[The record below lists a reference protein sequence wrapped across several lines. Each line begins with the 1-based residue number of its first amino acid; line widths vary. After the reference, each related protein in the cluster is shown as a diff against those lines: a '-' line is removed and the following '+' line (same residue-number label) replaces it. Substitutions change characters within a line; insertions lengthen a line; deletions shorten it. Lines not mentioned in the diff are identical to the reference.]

1 MNEKTTDASEFE
13 QPERAE
19 LFTHETPI
27 EDTPSALPGSF
38 VTKTRLLSI
47 TGSLLPRWS
56 ETMMTY
62 RKPGRGL
69 PQKVESFQWL
79 PFSIQTIRQTIG
91 FSMYPSYD

>member
-38 VTKTRLLSI
+38 VTKTRLLSV
-47 TGSLLPRWS
+47 TGSLLP
-56 ETMMTY
+56 
-62 RKPGRGL
+62 PVGRNDSDI
-69 PQKVESFQWL
+69 QKTRSRL
-79 PFSIQTIRQTIG
+79 APKS
-91 FSMYPSYD
+91 